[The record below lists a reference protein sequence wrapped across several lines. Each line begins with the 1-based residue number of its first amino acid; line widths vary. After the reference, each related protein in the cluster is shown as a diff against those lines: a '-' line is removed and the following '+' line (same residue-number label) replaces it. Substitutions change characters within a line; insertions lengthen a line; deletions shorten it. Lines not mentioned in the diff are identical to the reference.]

1 MRWDEEAVYYFLRC
15 TKEIYKSSLS
25 LPFSLSINKVVPS
38 SFSASQQ
45 LSIEVKF
52 ILETQ
57 KWVNSKEKKEK

>member
-1 MRWDEEAVYYFLRC
+1 MPL
-15 TKEIYKSSLS
+15 
-25 LPFSLSINKVVPS
+25 SLSINKVVAS

-45 LSIEVKF
+45 LSIEIKF